1 MKRKWIIEVISA
13 LLLLLFCYAALNKLS
28 EYRVFIFQVSE
39 SPFKLLARSAHWI
52 AWLIPA
58 LELLVAVMLP
68 FTKTRLWAFYG
79 AAGLM
84 LVFTVYIA
92 AMLLSGLP
100 MPCAC
105 GGIIS
110 ALHWPGHLVFNIFF
124 LGLSIT
130 GIFLEK
136 KNKAEMNDM
145 HASSYSMG

>member
-1 MKRKWIIEVISA
+1 MKKTISIEIISA
-13 LLLLLFCYAALNKLS
+13 LLLLLFCYAALSKLS
-28 EYRVFIFQVSE
+28 EYSVFIFQVSE

-79 AAGLM
+79 ATGLM
-84 LVFTVYIA
+84 LVFTIYIA

-100 MPCAC
+100 LPCAC

-110 ALHWPGHLVFNIFF
+110 VLHWPGHLVFNIFF
-124 LGLSIT
+124 LGLSIA
-130 GIFLEK
+130 GIFLER

-145 HASSYSMG
+145 HAPSYLMG